1 MSVHAI
7 VSASGAYRWLKC
19 PPSARLEQEFP
30 DSRSAYAEEGSAAHA
45 LAEAK
50 LRAYLSD
57 APADQAAAEEKAKTS
72 SPDMLAA
79 VEDYCDLCIEKINAA
94 RAATPDA
101 KILIEQRLDFSD
113 WVLDGFGTG
122 DLVIVSDGLLE
133 IVDYKHGKGVPVS
146 ALDNPQMRLYALG
159 AISNYGQLYG
169 FDSVS
174 ATIVQPRLD
183 SVSTETLT
191 VQALLEWGEEIRPI
205 AKAAFHG
212 EGRYKSG
219 SHCQF
224 CRAKVQCRARAEENL
239 ELTKLDFKKADLLGD
254 DELAGIL
261 QVAGRLQAWA
271 ADLQKYA
278 LAQAIENGKH
288 WPGYKLI
295 AGKANRKYTDAD
307 QVAERLITA
316 GYPEAILYERSLLGI
331 TAMEKAVGKKKFS
344 ELLTGLIVTP
354 PGKPALVPE
363 NDRHTAID
371 SKVQTLKDFEE
382 EIE

>member
-1 MSVHAI
+1 MSAHAI

-19 PPSARLEQEFP
+19 PPSARLELEFP
-30 DSRSAYAEEGSAAHA
+30 ESRSTYAEEGSAAHA

-57 APADQAAAEEKAKTS
+57 DPADFAAADERTRTS
-72 SPDMLAA
+72 SPEMIGA

-101 KILIEQRLDFSD
+101 KILLEQRLDFSE
-113 WVLDGFGTG
+113 WVPDGFGTG

-133 IVDYKHGKGVPVS
+133 IVDYKHGKGVSVS
-146 ALDNPQMRLYALG
+146 ALNNPQMRLYALG

-169 FDSVS
+169 FESVS

-183 SVSTETLT
+183 SVSTETLE
-191 VQALLEWGEEIRPI
+191 VQALLAWGEKIRPI
-205 AKAAFHG
+205 ARQAYQG
-212 EGRYKSG
+212 EGRYASG

-224 CRAKVQCRARAEENL
+224 CRAKVKCRVRTEENL
-239 ELTKLDFKKADLLGD
+239 EMTKLDFRKADLLGD
-254 DELAGIL
+254 DELAGVL

-271 ADLQKYA
+271 VDLQKYA
-278 LAQAIENGKH
+278 LAQAMENGKQ

-295 AGKANRKYTDAD
+295 VGKGKRTYSDAD
-307 QVAERLITA
+307 KVVERLIGA
-316 GYPEAILYERSLLGI
+316 GYPEAILYERSLLCI
-331 TAMEKAVGKKKFS
+331 TKMEKAVGKKKFG
-344 ELLTGLIVTP
+344 ELLEGLIFTP

-363 NDRHTAID
+363 NHKGPAQGWHEQTA
-371 SKVQTLKDFEE
+371 KDFEE

>member
-1 MSVHAI
+1 MSAHAI

-19 PPSARLEQEFP
+19 PPSARLELEFP
-30 DSRSAYAEEGSAAHA
+30 QSRSTYAEEGNDAHA

-57 APADQAAAEEKAKTS
+57 NPADFAAAEEKTRNS
-72 SPDMLAA
+72 SPDMIGA

-101 KILIEQRLDFSD
+101 KILLEQRLDFSD
-113 WVLDGFGTG
+113 WVPNGFGTG

-146 ALDNPQMRLYALG
+146 ALNNPQMRLYALG

-169 FDSVS
+169 FNSVS

-183 SVSTETLT
+183 SVSTETLDA
-191 VQALLEWGEEIRPI
+191 QALLAWGEEIRPI
-205 AKAAFHG
+205 AQQAFHG
-212 EGRYKSG
+212 EGSYTPG

-224 CRAKVQCRARAEENL
+224 CRAKVKCRARAEENM
-239 ELTKLDFKKADLLGD
+239 EMTKLEFRKADLLGD

-278 LAQAIENGKH
+278 LAQAMENGKQ

-295 AGKANRKYTDAD
+295 TGKGKRTYSDAD
-307 QVAERLITA
+307 KVAERLIGA
-316 GYPEAILYERSLLGI
+316 GYPEAILYERSLLCI
-331 TAMEKAVGKKKFS
+331 TKMEKAVGKKKFG
-344 ELLTGLIVTP
+344 ELLEGLIFTP

-363 NDRHTAID
+363 NHNGRAQDWKEQTA
-371 SKVQTLKDFEE
+371 KDFEE
-382 EIE
+382 ETE